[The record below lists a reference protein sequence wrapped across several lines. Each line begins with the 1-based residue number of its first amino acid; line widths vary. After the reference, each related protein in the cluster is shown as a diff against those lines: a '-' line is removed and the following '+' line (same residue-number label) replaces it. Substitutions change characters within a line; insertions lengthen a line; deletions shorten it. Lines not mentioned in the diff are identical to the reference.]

1 MKCGIESGFSGIPW
15 IDQFNL
21 VNANDTHETEKAATG
36 IGLSCNFEE
45 LERFE
50 LFFSKF
56 VNAARE
62 FFLPPERHSFGL
74 VSNRSLLQ
82 YLGVED
88 SESWL
93 AMLKFAGCP
102 SCSKILKE
110 GNDLKSVLQMD
121 NGIVSELDGDGQ
133 DLDTVLPA
141 KKPSIL
147 LFVDRSSSSSET
159 RRKSKETLDN
169 FRVLAQQY
177 LIPHQIGQE
186 TKDHPG
192 RPSVQAN
199 QVLSTSGHPR
209 LKLSPRAQ
217 KLKFH
222 DKMSIMV
229 LDEGKHV
236 SLDSIATDSQGNS
249 LQEILEYLLQK
260 RKGAK
265 LSSVAKEVGFRL
277 LSDDIDI
284 KIADEPLTSQTEFQ
298 PNQVS
303 TTPSEEGLITVNV
316 DLDKDQS
323 PHGASIPAV
332 ERKEN
337 SKSSDM
343 SSHHDDEQKVS
354 VDTKEQYQKVS
365 VDTKEQLIPEAS
377 DQYYLGHDLTTAKD
391 VKVGEKSSSQISM
404 SGDPQL
410 EFQGFRGSFFFNDGN
425 YRLLGALTG
434 GSTIPSLAIVDPI
447 SNQHYVASKE
457 ATFNYSSMADF
468 LHGFLNGTLLPY
480 QRSESILQISREATH
495 PPFVNMDF
503 HEVDSIP
510 RVTVHSFSDLVGL
523 NQSDNENAFSAWN
536 EDVVV
541 LFSSSWCGFCQRMEL
556 VVREVFRAVKGYM
569 KSLKNGYKNGQRDLN
584 GEYLKN
590 INFKLPRIY
599 LMDCTLNDCS
609 LILKSM
615 TQREV
620 YPALVLF
627 PAERKNAISFKGDI
641 SVADVIKFIA
651 DHGNNS
657 HDLLNENGIIWTLPE
672 KEGRYQ
678 NLFEDPSP
686 TIGNKEASVTEEG
699 LHEVI
704 LKSETSKAA
713 ERDSWIKSH
722 TSKSLHETAHSVVA
736 GSILI
741 ATDKLLGVHPF
752 ENSKIL
758 IVKADQSVGFQGL
771 IFNKHIGWDSLQEL
785 EKGLDFLKEA
795 PLSFGGP
802 LIKHRMPLVSLTR
815 RVTKSQY
822 PEIVPGVYFLD
833 QSATVN
839 EIEELKSGNHS
850 IADYWFFLG
859 FSGWGW
865 DQLFHEI
872 AQGAWTTGE
881 DRMGHL
887 DWPSD

>member
-1 MKCGIESGFSGIPW
+1 MK
-15 IDQFNL
+15 
-21 VNANDTHETEKAATG
+21 
-36 IGLSCNFEE
+36 
-45 LERFE
+45 
-50 LFFSKF
+50 
-56 VNAARE
+56 
-62 FFLPPERHSFGL
+62 
-74 VSNRSLLQ
+74 
-82 YLGVED
+82 
-88 SESWL
+88 
-93 AMLKFAGCP
+93 
-102 SCSKILKE
+102 
-110 GNDLKSVLQMD
+110 
-121 NGIVSELDGDGQ
+121 LDGDGQ

-343 SSHHDDEQKVS
+343 SPHHDDEQKVS

-584 GEYLKN
+584 GGKY
-590 INFKLPRIY
+590 
-599 LMDCTLNDCS
+599 M
-609 LILKSM
+609 
-615 TQREV
+615 
-620 YPALVLF
+620 
-627 PAERKNAISFKGDI
+627 
-641 SVADVIKFIA
+641 
-651 DHGNNS
+651 
-657 HDLLNENGIIWTLPE
+657 
-672 KEGRYQ
+672 
-678 NLFEDPSP
+678 
-686 TIGNKEASVTEEG
+686 
-699 LHEVI
+699 
-704 LKSETSKAA
+704 
-713 ERDSWIKSH
+713 
-722 TSKSLHETAHSVVA
+722 
-736 GSILI
+736 
-741 ATDKLLGVHPF
+741 
-752 ENSKIL
+752 
-758 IVKADQSVGFQGL
+758 VKHFQ
-771 IFNKHIGWDSLQEL
+771 
-785 EKGLDFLKEA
+785 
-795 PLSFGGP
+795 LSC
-802 LIKHRMPLVSLTR
+802 H
-815 RVTKSQY
+815 
-822 PEIVPGVYFLD
+822 
-833 QSATVN
+833 
-839 EIEELKSGNHS
+839 
-850 IADYWFFLG
+850 
-859 FSGWGW
+859 
-865 DQLFHEI
+865 
-872 AQGAWTTGE
+872 
-881 DRMGHL
+881 
-887 DWPSD
+887 